1 MSLVGRESELKYLDE
16 AIAGIEERGG
26 VVVIAGEAG
35 IGKTALL
42 QAVTTMATLAGV
54 RTVTVTATEA
64 EQQLPYAGLH
74 QIVFPL
80 RSGLDA
86 LPPTHAA
93 ALNAAL
99 GFVDAA
105 APNEY
110 LIGSALLTLL
120 SDRAAEQPLL
130 LVVEDVHWLD
140 AATSRV
146 LAFLAR
152 RLESEPILL
161 IASTRDAD
169 TALTPAGHA
178 TLALSRLAEEEA
190 RQLLDTVA
198 PGLDN
203 QRRERVLAAAAGNPL
218 ALKELPS
225 AADRP
230 DAPLPLTERLE
241 RAFGLRADQL
251 PETTRTAL
259 LLAALDE
266 LSVPE
271 TLAAAALLTDGPI
284 EDAELTPA
292 VAAGLIEIDSGAVR
306 FRHPLM
312 RSAIPAAAQPAARR
326 AAHHALASTLRDQ
339 PDRAARHH
347 AAAVVGPDDTAAAEL
362 EAAAERALRRGG
374 VAAAITTLEHAAH
387 LTETP
392 AVRVG
397 RLLRAAELAVE
408 SGGRETVDRLLRE
421 AGRQELDPRG
431 RALATWLVSGFD
443 DGVGEDPART
453 TELATL
459 AETVAA
465 EGDRELALRILW
477 GTAMR
482 CFWSEPGPD
491 ARRALLAVADGMG
504 LPAGDPRLVAIT
516 AYVAPVE
523 RGATVFDQLRAL
535 AGRTG
540 ADPEVDRYLGSAAL
554 QIGAFVLAGRFSAT
568 AITGLREQGR
578 LGLLT
583 RALAV
588 RAWSCART
596 GDLAGGA
603 AAAAEAERLGP
614 ETGQHFMYGLAV
626 AVAAEIAALR
636 GDFDEAAHRADEAE
650 RIGAAAGARPV
661 LATVQRARALVALG
675 QGRYDDALADL
686 RRILDPADPAYQLA
700 LRAYIVGDLVE
711 AAVRAGRVEEAAEI
725 VREFE
730 EHAPRTPSPAL
741 HVGLR
746 YARALLASADA
757 AEELFTAALDADP
770 DGWPLERARVELAFG
785 EWLRRQRRIVESRAH
800 LRAARDTFDALG
812 ARPWGERA
820 RRELR
825 GAGETSPRRDPDA
838 RDSLTP
844 HELGIAQL
852 AAEGLT
858 NREIGQRLYLSH
870 RTVSTHLHR
879 IFPKL
884 GVTSRAELADALR
897 TSADPVT

>member
-16 AIAGIEERGG
+16 SITGIAERGG

-42 QAVTTMATLAGV
+42 HEVAVMARLAGV
-54 RTVTVTATEA
+54 RVVTVTATEA

-80 RSGLDA
+80 RSGIDA
-86 LPPTHAA
+86 LPPTQAA

-105 APNEY
+105 APSEY
-110 LIGSALLTLL
+110 LIGAALLTLL

-130 LVVEDVHWLD
+130 LVVEDLHWLD
-140 AATSRV
+140 AATAGV
-146 LAFLAR
+146 LGFLAR
-152 RLESEPILL
+152 RLESEPIVLV
-161 IASTRDAD
+161 AATRDAQA
-169 TALTPAGHA
+169 ALSQAGHP
-178 TLALSRLAEEEA
+178 TLALSRLGEEEA
-190 RQLLDTVA
+190 RQLLDTAA
-198 PGLDN
+198 PGLDDH
-203 QRRERVLAAAAGNPL
+203 RRERVLAAAAGNPL

-225 AADRP
+225 ATDRP
-230 DAPLPLTERLE
+230 EVALPLTERLE
-241 RAFGLRADQL
+241 RAFGLRAGQL
-251 PETTRTAL
+251 PETTRTVL

-266 LSVPE
+266 LSVAE
-271 TLAAAALLTDGPI
+271 TLAAAALLVGGPVD
-284 EDAELTPA
+284 DADLTPA
-292 VAAGLIEIDSGAVR
+292 VTAGLIEIDSGAVR

-312 RSAIPAAAQPAARR
+312 RSAIPAGVRPTARR
-326 AAHHALASTLRDQ
+326 AAHRALASTLREQ

-347 AAAVVGPDDTAAAEL
+347 AAAVTGPDDAAAAEL

-392 AVRVG
+392 AARRG

-408 SGGRETVDRLLRE
+408 SGERDTVDRLLRD
-421 AGRQELDPRG
+421 AGRQDLDSRQ

-453 TELATL
+453 TELAKL
-459 AETVAA
+459 AENVAA
-465 EGDRELALRILW
+465 EGDRDLAMRILW

-491 ARRALLAVADGMG
+491 ARRALLTVADGMG
-504 LPAGDPRLVAIT
+504 LPPGDPRIVAIT
-516 AYVAPVE
+516 AYVAPFE
-523 RGATVFDQLRAL
+523 RGATVSEQLRAL

-554 QIGAFVLAGRFSAT
+554 QIGAFALAGRFSAT

-596 GDLAGGA
+596 GDLVGGA
-603 AAAAEAERLGP
+603 AAAAEAGRLGP

-626 AVAAEIAALR
+626 AVGAEIAALR
-636 GDFDEAAHRADEAE
+636 GDFDEAVERAEEAE

-700 LRAYIVGDLVE
+700 LRAYVVGDLVE
-711 AAVRAGRVEEAAEI
+711 AAVRAGRVEEAEEI

-730 EHAPRTPSPAL
+730 EPARRSPSPAL

-746 YARALLASADA
+746 YARALLASAES
-757 AEELFTAALDADP
+757 AEDLFTAALDADP
-770 DGWPLERARVELAFG
+770 DGWPLERARVQLAFG

-812 ARPWGERA
+812 ARPWGDRA

-884 GVTSRAELADALR
+884 GVTSRAELAGALR
-897 TSADPVT
+897 TATDPVT